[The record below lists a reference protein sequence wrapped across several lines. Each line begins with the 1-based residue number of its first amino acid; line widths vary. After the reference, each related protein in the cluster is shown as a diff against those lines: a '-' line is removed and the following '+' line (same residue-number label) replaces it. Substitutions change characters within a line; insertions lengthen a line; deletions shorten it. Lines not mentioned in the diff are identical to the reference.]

1 MFYFCFFLQPSA
13 ASFAASIKFSI
24 KMCRTQVSQL
34 AAPKSLTTIVST
46 HSLGMLSERSSDS
59 LPSFFFFF
67 GKHTKTENYDN
78 LPCETSCEKGPTLLT
93 TRQKRNLILIISGN
107 IASIFPAIPSP
118 R

>member
-34 AAPKSLTTIVST
+34 AAPKSLTTIVTPTLSM

-59 LPSFFFFF
+59 LPSFFFFL
-67 GKHTKTENYDN
+67 EN
-78 LPCETSCEKGPTLLT
+78 TQRQRIT
-93 TRQKRNLILIISGN
+93 TISLAKRAAKRGQLC
-107 IASIFPAIPSP
+107 
-118 R
+118 